1 MISCCSACPYTARQK
16 ASQVD
21 VVAGCCRGTDGAL
34 AHLASNTAQSWV
46 TQTGTQRD
54 SCATSTSLC
63 ACALA
68 GSGKGTVHAILRGS
82 PYLVHRQDM
91 P

>member
-21 VVAGCCRGTDGAL
+21 RCCWLLPWHRRRSR
-34 AHLASNTAQSWV
+34 HLASNTAQSWV

-54 SCATSTSLC
+54 SCATCTSLC